1 MEINKSDILNYWKR
15 LYDGLEVN
23 ELISLLKQT
32 FQVDDIDKIFNMVF
46 NEASIRN
53 EKLIIAKSL
62 NEDVNYKGYFLKEEV
77 DGFRSGI
84 EDTVRECNLIK
95 NKEEFIDKQEGY
107 FLERLD
113 QEAKLFFLNE
123 LISFNNEEKNNI
135 SGIDGKIKNF
145 INKRFNRQTFRAECE
160 AYYPELM
167 RLLKIIVSNQVRFL
181 TEVLDHI
188 CLDINEIQDVIL
200 KEKAEYIDDLILGE
214 GDSHSGGKSV
224 VRIEFNNKKLI
235 YKPRDISIEN
245 KFYEFVHA
253 INLKSNN
260 TIGKLEK
267 VKSISKEGYSYC
279 EFIEY
284 KKCENQDEIIRYYDN
299 LGQLLCL
306 LYALNGTDIHSEN
319 IIAQKDMPY
328 IIDIEALFHSQVF
341 INDNVYDEDFKS
353 LLNHSS
359 ITVLDIGLLPRKIVK
374 TIDNEDY
381 AMEVGGIGADK
392 VRISP
397 FKAINLQEDK
407 AGNLG
412 AVKNFVY
419 NKINENNPIEKF
431 DKENIELITKYLKQ
445 GFEKVYLWM
454 FSNKQYVKELVE
466 TVFSGEKTR
475 VILRPTYAYVK
486 LLNISK
492 EPHFLS
498 SYVHRKVLFSKLGLD
513 KSSYSKIVNSE
524 IEQLMQNDIPI
535 FYHYTDDNYLYD
547 YKGNKLK
554 KFSQENA
561 ITKALSKIDNMCK
574 NDLERELC
582 YIDQAMNLKESNLK
596 ADETFIQ
603 FSKNK
608 EAIQI
613 DKHEYMEL
621 ADKIGELILRR
632 KVEISSNI
640 SWISTSLL
648 GKGEVEFGV
657 GPVGNDFYFGNAGI
671 ALYLA
676 YLGKYTGKNVYL
688 EEAKRAVKFNIN
700 FLKQEKL
707 YDYGNIGF
715 HNGIGGVILSLALIS
730 QITNIDDCED
740 VIRFSLTNLKTL
752 IEKDISYDMLG
763 GAAGLIVSL
772 IELRKIYP
780 QLNDDIADLITK
792 SYYHLLDSRIKEEGM
807 CYWSSKVTY
816 PYTGYAHGSAGIL
829 SAIIKLK
836 KYQKKILGKEI
847 VDDEFINEMLNYQ
860 RNLYNSENNNWKTTH
875 LKELYSNGWCH
886 GAPGILLNRIIMKE
900 CNYEDNFIDDEIKKS
915 LNATTKNGFGNNP
928 TYCHGDLGNIEII
941 KAASVV
947 LKNKELRNRCNNTYV
962 ELFDT
967 ILSDKWNNNI
977 FRNTESLG
985 IMIGLS
991 GWGYSIL
998 RFLYEDEIFNFM
1010 KM

>member
-1 MEINKSDILNYWKR
+1 MEIYKSDILSYWKR
-15 LYDGLEVN
+15 LYNGVEAN
-23 ELISLLKQT
+23 ELINLLKRT
-32 FQVDDIDKIFNMVF
+32 FQVDDIDMIFKMVF
-46 NEASIRN
+46 NELN
-53 EKLIIAKSL
+53 LKDEKLKFAEAINDNKDY
-62 NEDVNYKGYFLKEEV
+62 NGYFFKDEV
-77 DGFRSGI
+77 DSFRNGI
-84 EDTVRECNLIK
+84 EKVVEECNLIK
-95 NKEEFIDKQEGY
+95 DKKGFIDKQEGY
-107 FLERLD
+107 FLDKLD

-123 LISFNNEEKNNI
+123 LINFNNEQKNDMDD
-135 SGIDGKIKNF
+135 IDSKIKKF
-145 INKRFNRQTFRAECE
+145 IKERFNTQSFRVQCE
-160 AYYPELM
+160 AYYPELV
-167 RLLKIIVSNQVRFL
+167 RLLKIIVNNQVEFL
-181 TEVLDHI
+181 NEILSNI
-188 CLDINEIQDVIL
+188 SRDINEIEEVIL
-200 KEKAEYIDDLILGE
+200 KRKVEYIDNLILGE

-224 VRIEFNNKKLI
+224 VRIEFDNGKLI
-235 YKPRDISIEN
+235 YKPRDIGIEN
-245 KFYEFVHA
+245 KFYEFVQS

-260 TIGKLEK
+260 TICQLDK

-284 KKCENQDEIIRYYDN
+284 KKCEKQDEVMRYYDN

-381 AMEVGGIGADK
+381 SMEVGGIGADK
-392 VRISP
+392 IRVSP
-397 FKAINLQEDK
+397 FKAINLEIDSE
-407 AGNLG
+407 GNLG
-412 AVKNFVY
+412 AVKKFVY
-419 NKINENNPIEKF
+419 NKVNENNPIEEF
-431 DKENIELITKYLKQ
+431 DTENIELITRYLKR
-445 GFEKVYLWM
+445 GFEKVYSWM
-454 FSNKQYVKELVE
+454 CCNKQYVKELVE
-466 TVFSGEKTR
+466 KIFSGEKTR
-475 VILRPTYAYVK
+475 VILRPTYAYAK

-535 FYHYTDDNYLYD
+535 FYHYTDNNYLYD
-547 YKGNKLK
+547 YKGNRLK

-561 ITKALSKIDNMCK
+561 ITKALTKIDNMCE

-596 ADETFIQ
+596 ADETFVQ
-603 FSKNK
+603 FSENV
-608 EAIQI
+608 EEVQI
-613 DKHEYMEL
+613 DKDKYIEL

-632 KVEISSNI
+632 KVEISNNI

-676 YLGKYTGKNVYL
+676 YLGKYTGKEIYL
-688 EEAKRAVKFNIN
+688 HEAKRAVKFNIN

-730 QITNIDDCED
+730 EIIDIDECED
-740 VIRFSLTNLKTL
+740 VIKFSLINLKTL
-752 IEKDISYDMLG
+752 IDKDISYDMLG
-763 GAAGLIVSL
+763 GSAGLIVSL

-780 QLNDDIADLITK
+780 QLNDHISELITK
-792 SYYHLLDSRIKEEGM
+792 AYYHLINSRTKEEGR
-807 CYWSSKVTY
+807 CYWTSKVAY
-816 PYTGYAHGSAGIL
+816 PYTGYAHGNAGIL
-829 SAIIKLK
+829 SAIVKLK
-836 KYQKKILGKEI
+836 NCQKDILGKEI
-847 VDDEFINEMLNYQ
+847 VDDNFINEMLNYQ
-860 RNLYNSENNNWKTTH
+860 RKLYNAQNRNWQTTH

-886 GAPGILLNRIIMKE
+886 GAPGILLSRTIMKE
-900 CNYEDNFIDDEIKKS
+900 CNYKDSLIDDEIKKA
-915 LNATTKNGFGNNP
+915 LDTTIKNGFGNNP
-928 TYCHGDLGNIEII
+928 TYCHGDLGNIEIV
-941 KAASVV
+941 KAAS
-947 LKNKELRNRCNNTYV
+947 LALGNRKLANKCDNTYV
-962 ELFDT
+962 ELFDS
-967 ILSDKWNNNI
+967 ILSNKWDNNI

-985 IMIGLS
+985 IMIGLA